1 MGSGRKYPIG
11 TRVRFRETEA
21 GTESGTADG
30 RPAAKVISIIDKDKN
45 TIIGEDTIA
54 IGDKANLR
62 RVGEY
67 VLRTF
72 NKGLTRNCSMYLSE
86 MPTKENNGYY
96 RFGQNADV
104 KAGEG
109 VTVKKD
115 RVRFD
120 SLRLPYCATGH
131 SSQGVRRSREGTVS
145 TTSGRLT

>member
-1 MGSGRKYPIG
+1 MLH
-11 TRVRFRETEA
+11 
-21 GTESGTADG
+21 ES
-30 RPAAKVISIIDKDKN
+30 PAAKVASISIIDKDKN
-45 TIIGEDTIA
+45 TVVGEDTIA

-67 VLRTF
+67 VLRIF

-86 MPTKENNGYY
+86 MPTKENKGCYK
-96 RFGQNADV
+96 FGQNADV

-109 VTVKKD
+109 VTVTKD

-131 SSQGVRRSREGTVS
+131 SSQGYDDRGKVLYPRHRCGSHESEVVLDGVDA
-145 TTSGRLT
+145 